1 MGIPLLHKLVYSREG
16 LLQDELFRA
25 ERLVIDGSGLVYHL
39 YRDQNLDLKFGG
51 EYGAFKYLIE
61 QFIEALRRCDIR
73 PYVVFDGCAD
83 FPDLKWKTG
92 KQRAELRLKEAHD
105 VATKGKKPWTV
116 LPTLIWEVFRQ
127 TLTELHVPL
136 ARCYTEADREVAA
149 LAQEWGCPG
158 CCTFKTSG
166 QSFIPCKTYLSSRFC
181 EEFSIQPLLLPV
193 FAALAG
199 NDYTS
204 NRERAGEMMFGLQAD
219 QRLQSL
225 LQMISGFKNA
235 DPQEVF
241 EEFLKDVPL
250 EEREQRINSLQ
261 EAAHNYSVPPS
272 SLSDFFKSTLPPL
285 RPVTEARF
293 SSDFLDVLTNQ
304 RVGLSVVVD
313 DMDKPSANQVSLP
326 LRRVLYELLLGRD
339 KEVEERD
346 RDELEVKFTKVPTDS
361 SVSPQ
366 LSLQLLPQVKQCFPT
381 EILGSLPIRLTDL
394 ALPLAA
400 TCFWLKEATP
410 SPDPSLLKALLIGW
424 CRGDTLRNGGKSKSQ
439 ITIHLGRVLDKDWCH
454 WLNQWQSCLKDSF
467 LLNQLLGAPL
477 PEPPMLDVCGS
488 LNQSYIR
495 DEDFKALLSIAERPE
510 ESPVYCSY
518 CGFRGFRPMA
528 QIPLSKG
535 GEPATEHTHWLWHL
549 FTHRCTRQRLR
560 GLKQHR
566 DRHRHLEF

>member
-1 MGIPLLHKLVYSREG
+1 GRIY
-16 LLQDELFRA
+16 QT
-25 ERLVIDGSGLVYHL
+25 
-39 YRDQNLDLKFGG
+39 G
-51 EYGAFKYLIE
+51 EYGAFKYLIR

-73 PYVVFDGCAD
+73 PYVVLDGCAD
-83 FPDLKWKTG
+83 FPDLKWKTE

-136 ARCYTEADREVAA
+136 ARCYTEADQQVAA
-149 LAQEWGCPG
+149 LAQEWDCPVL
-158 CCTFKTSG
+158 SYDR
-166 QSFIPCKTYLSSRFC
+166 QSFIPCKSYLSSRFC
-181 EEFSIQPLLLPV
+181 EAFCIQPLLLSV

-199 NDYTS
+199 NDYTR
-204 NRERAGEMMFGLQAD
+204 NRERAGDMTFGLQDD

-261 EAAHNYSVPPS
+261 EAAHNYSVPLS

-285 RPVTEARF
+285 PPQVVPDWMRRPVTEARF

-366 LSLQLLPQVKQCFPT
+366 LSLRSLPQVKQVLLNALGVNVKS
-381 EILGSLPIRLTDL
+381 LGSLPIRLTDL
-394 ALPLAA
+394 VLPLAA

-424 CRGDTLRNGGKSKSQ
+424 CRGDTLRNNCGKSKTVTCSFPSSLLRVY
-439 ITIHLGRVLDKDWCH
+439 LGQDLDKDWCH

-477 PEPPMLDVCGS
+477 PEPPMLDV
-488 LNQSYIR
+488 
-495 DEDFKALLSIAERPE
+495 
-510 ESPVYCSY
+510 
-518 CGFRGFRPMA
+518 
-528 QIPLSKG
+528 
-535 GEPATEHTHWLWHL
+535 W
-549 FTHRCTRQRLR
+549 
-560 GLKQHR
+560 
-566 DRHRHLEF
+566 

>member
-1 MGIPLLHKLVYSREG
+1 DGYTR
-16 LLQDELFRA
+16 
-25 ERLVIDGSGLVYHL
+25 RLCQCSC
-39 YRDQNLDLKFGG
+39 LDLDVKFGG
-51 EYGAFKYLIE
+51 EYGAFKNRIE
-61 QFIEALRRCDIR
+61 QFIEALRRCDIQ
-73 PYVVFDGCAD
+73 PYVVLDGCAD
-83 FPDLKWKTG
+83 FPDLKWKTR
-92 KQRAELRLKEAHD
+92 KQRAEQRLKEAHD
-105 VATKGKKPWTV
+105 VATEGKKPWTV

-136 ARCYTEADREVAA
+136 ARCYTEADQQVAA
-149 LAQEWGCPG
+149 LAQEWGCPVLSYDSDFFIFPLTRG
-158 CCTFKTSG
+158 MLHIKYFRWKNVQQREE

-181 EEFSIQPLLLPV
+181 EAFSIQPLLLPV
-193 FAALAG
+193 LP
-199 NDYTS
+199 
-204 NRERAGEMMFGLQAD
+204 LC
-219 QRLQSL
+219 
-225 LQMISGFKNA
+225 GFKNA

-261 EAAHNYSVPPS
+261 EAAHNYSLPLS

-339 KEVEERD
+339 KESALHVVQR
-346 RDELEVKFTKVPTDS
+346 
-361 SVSPQ
+361 
-366 LSLQLLPQVKQCFPT
+366 PQVNGESEGAKHVFALDRKLAMTLCQAQDLAPNVESLIDVCVKVSLFFLQT
-381 EILGSLPIRLTDL
+381 ALEQRRQVLLNALGVNVKSLGSLPIRLSDL

-424 CRGDTLRNGGKSKSQ
+424 CRGDTLRNNGDKSKSQ
-439 ITIHLGRVLDKDWCH
+439 ITIHLGRDLDKDWCH
-454 WLNQWQSCLKDSF
+454 WMNQWQSCLKDSF

-477 PEPPMLDVCGS
+477 PDLTELQVAVDFHLKLDSGS
-488 LNQSYIR
+488 LNQSYIH
-495 DEDFKALLSIAERPE
+495 DEDFKALLSITQRPE
-510 ESPVYCSY
+510 ESPGYCSY

-535 GEPATEHTHWLWHL
+535 GEPAI
-549 FTHRCTRQRLR
+549 RPRK
-560 GLKQHR
+560 GPKQ
-566 DRHRHLEF
+566 